1 MAVSTHLKIA
11 LPEYDARIRT
21 FIPDYE
27 EMLDAAAAS
36 LVAAGRR
43 DRRVVDLARERARWL
58 TGWRRPPGI
67 RLVGIDEDEGMLAMA
82 ARRLPPGA
90 PR

>member
-1 MAVSTHLKIA
+1 MAVSSHLKIA

-36 LVAAGRR
+36 LVAAERPLMA
-43 DRRVVDLARERARWL
+43 VVDLVREPARYCRAWP
-58 TGWRRPPGI
+58 TWR
-67 RLVGIDEDEGMLAMA
+67 AM
-82 ARRLPPGA
+82 